1 MKYRLTI
8 ALCKMD
14 ECLMPHASCLMLR
27 ASRRGTLSKLIV
39 CFLWI
44 AASDLYADAPLIAS
58 SCKLAEKVNQVDVGV
73 LTPGSIVKLEI
84 ECISNLSKSLRLD
97 GIKTGCGCMS
107 VSTDSVLLKPG
118 SSSLLRFEL
127 TVPHATSPG
136 RIEKSAL
143 IPMVAADGTVEA
155 AACELKI
162 VGVVVP
168 FISYAERSSVDW
180 GTEVIDVKFG
190 FQREGIDSYD
200 FEFVRQTESQF
211 DWYLKSRSQTEMVY
225 SARVPDGVRGSG
237 RTAEFVQ
244 TLQFRASP

>member
-1 MKYRLTI
+1 MPH
-8 ALCKMD
+8 AS
-14 ECLMPHASCLMLR
+14 CLMPHASCLMLR

-73 LTPGSIVKLEI
+73 LT
-84 ECISNLSKSLRLD
+84 LS
-97 GIKTGCGCMS
+97 
-107 VSTDSVLLKPG
+107 
-118 SSSLLRFEL
+118 
-127 TVPHATSPG
+127 
-136 RIEKSAL
+136 
-143 IPMVAADGTVEA
+143 
-155 AACELKI
+155 
-162 VGVVVP
+162 
-168 FISYAERSSVDW
+168 
-180 GTEVIDVKFG
+180 
-190 FQREGIDSYD
+190 SYD